1 MVSLRA
7 LQCIYL
13 SNCLCYFKKP
23 NFERGTKMKRL
34 FVMLMV
40 LVMSLLVA
48 SCAAE
53 APVAEPAAPA
63 AVDQAPAA
71 QAPAAQDADEQDAVE
86 QGSERMVIGMSAFNL
101 TDPGLILIQNG
112 AELAAQDFNAELVWS
127 ASEGNMDVQ
136 IDQIRAFIQMG
147 VDAIWIDSVDV
158 VGVIGVV
165 NEATEAGIIV
175 LTAGSRVEA
184 IANYNLIYP
193 DYVDAYFAAS
203 LIGEYFRDQE
213 GTIGLVVGSAGNLVS
228 EGRQAGF
235 TDGLARFPNLNLVT
249 GMGMWDATTSM
260 TVAEDM
266 ARANP
271 DLLHVHV
278 IADGMSFGVRQG
290 IQNVGVDIS
299 LSSNDGDP
307 DALDLLET
315 GEFLFNN
322 VVGNERLGYWGIA
335 IARRLFD
342 GESMA
347 RDQFLPTYKVMTDE
361 MFEFV
366 QERGLTVINN
376 TEFDF
381 VTIPEAR
388 RVVGSDY
395 YRREFDASFVPTQ

>member
-1 MVSLRA
+1 
-7 LQCIYL
+7 
-13 SNCLCYFKKP
+13 
-23 NFERGTKMKRL
+23 MKR
-34 FVMLMV
+34 FIAVMLV
-40 LVMSLLVA
+40 LAMGLALFG
-48 SCAAE
+48 CAQ
-53 APVAEPAAPA
+53 APTPAQPAPPAADTADPAAPA
-63 AVDQAPAA
+63 GD
-71 QAPAAQDADEQDAVE
+71 
-86 QGSERMVIGMSAFNL
+86 GERMLIGMSAFNL

-165 NEATEAGIIV
+165 NEATDAGIIV

-184 IANYNLIYP
+184 NANYNLIYP

-203 LIGEYFRDQE
+203 LIGEYYSGQE
-213 GTIGLVVGSAGNLVS
+213 GTVGLIVGSAGNLVS

-235 TDGLARFPNLNLVT
+235 TDGLARFPNLRLVT

-260 TVAEDM
+260 TVAEDI

-278 IADGMSFGVRQG
+278 IADGMSFGAHRG
-290 IQNVGVDIS
+290 IQNVGAEITM
-299 LSSNDGDP
+299 SSNDGDP
-307 DALDLLET
+307 AALDLLET

-322 VVGNERLGYWGIA
+322 VVGNERLGYWGIV

-342 GESMA
+342 GERMA

-361 MFEFV
+361 MFSFV
-366 QERGLTVINN
+366 QERGLETINN
-376 TEFDF
+376 VTYDF
-381 VTIPEAR
+381 VTISEAR
-388 RVVGSDY
+388 RVVGSEY